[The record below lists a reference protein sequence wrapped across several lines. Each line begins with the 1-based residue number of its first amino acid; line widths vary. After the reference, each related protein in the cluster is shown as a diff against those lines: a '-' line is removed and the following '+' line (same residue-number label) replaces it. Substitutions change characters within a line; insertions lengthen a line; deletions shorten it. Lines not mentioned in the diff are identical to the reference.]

1 MVELPKD
8 ELKLLN
14 MIAIIY
20 ARKERVTNAL
30 SSIFDACIEFHVN
43 DGRKYFSP

>member
-1 MVELPKD
+1 MELPKD
-8 ELKLLN
+8 EHKLSN
-14 MIAIIY
+14 VIAIIY
-20 ARKERVTNAL
+20 ARKERVANAL

>member
-1 MVELPKD
+1 MELSKD
-8 ELKLLN
+8 EFKLSN
-14 MIAIIY
+14 VNAIIY

-30 SSIFDACIEFHVN
+30 SSIFDACIEYHVN